1 VGRKPKRRMPEIL
14 NIAVVSA
21 DPNRMTV
28 LREQIEA
35 GGDMA
40 VTVLTPLAPELSAD
54 QAERIDLVV
63 GFQPIE
69 AGRLRGA
76 GYRGPIIA
84 LGDDPVTGD
93 GITGFAM
100 PFRIATLLKRIRVL
114 IRAYQA
120 QDETYVTIGPYRL
133 RRSLKVL
140 EDASGERIKL
150 TEKET
155 EILLFMHRRAG
166 TLITREVLLAEV
178 WGYSAGVTTHTVET
192 HIYRLRQKIEAVQVL
207 ATETGGYR
215 LMAGN
220 GVTQ

>member
-1 VGRKPKRRMPEIL
+1 MPEIF

-21 DPNRMTV
+21 DPNRMEL

-35 GGDMA
+35 GGDMGVMA
-40 VTVLTPLAPELSAD
+40 LTPLGPVPSAD
-54 QAERIDLVV
+54 QTERIDLVV

-69 AGRLRGA
+69 TGRLREF
-76 GYRGPIIA
+76 GYRGPIIV
-84 LGDDPVTGD
+84 LGDDPLTGD

-100 PFRIATLLKRIRVL
+100 PFRIATFLKRIRVL

-120 QDETYVTIGPYRL
+120 QDEAYVTIGPYRL

-140 EDASGERIKL
+140 EAENGERIKL

-155 EILLFMHRRAG
+155 DILLFMHRHAG

-192 HIYRLRQKIEAVQVL
+192 HIYRLRQKIDAVQVL

-215 LMAGN
+215 LMAVN
-220 GVTQ
+220 GATQ